1 MPLNPKIEQVL
12 DMIARA
18 KHPQLHEL
26 TPQAARA
33 SYERS
38 APILE
43 IARAPMFAVDD
54 LRVPTRDGATIR
66 ARLYQPV
73 EPSWADPAPALVYYH
88 GGGFTVGSVDTHDA
102 LCRMFARD
110 ARCAVLSVDY
120 RLAPEHRFP
129 TAVNDAFDGLT
140 WLYTHAAEY
149 GIDPARL
156 AVGGDSAGG
165 TLATVSAV
173 IARDTGIELAL
184 QLLIYPGTTG
194 YQQTDSHS
202 RLANGFLLSGET
214 IQWFFDQYVRETG
227 DRDDWRFAPLDGT
240 RGGTRGAPDFSGL
253 APAWIAVA
261 EYDPLSDEGVAYAAK
276 LRAAGN
282 RVTLVRYPGMIHEF
296 FKMGGFVPEVAHA
309 HADAAAALRAAF
321 GAE

>member
-18 KHPQLHEL
+18 KRPQLHEL
-26 TPQAARA
+26 NPQQARA
-33 SYERS
+33 SYEKS

-43 IARAPMFAVDD
+43 IASAPMFTVED
-54 LRVPTRDGATIR
+54 LHVPTRDGATIR

-73 EPSWADPAPALVYYH
+73 EPSWAEPAPALVYYH

-102 LCRMFARD
+102 LCRMLARD
-110 ARCAVLSVDY
+110 GKCTVLSVDY
-120 RLAPEHRFP
+120 RLAPEYKFP
-129 TAVNDAFDGLT
+129 TAVEDAFDALT
-140 WLYTHAAEY
+140 WLHAHAAEY
-149 GIDPARL
+149 GIDAERL

-165 TLATVSAV
+165 TLATVCAV
-173 IARDTGIELAL
+173 LARDAGIKLAL

-194 YQQTDSHS
+194 HQQTDSHS
-202 RLANGFLLSGET
+202 RLANGFLLSGDT
-214 IQWFFDQYVRETG
+214 IQWFFDQYVRDKS

-240 RGGTRGAPDFSGL
+240 RGAPDFGGL
-253 APAWIAVA
+253 APAWIATA
-261 EYDPLSDEGVAYAAK
+261 AYDPLSDEGDAYAEK

-282 RVTLVRYPGMIHEF
+282 RVTLKRYPGMIHEF
-296 FKMGGFVPEVAHA
+296 FKMGGYVPDVAEA

-321 GAE
+321 GVE